1 MDAQRGI
8 SRRMVIGLPPGGLA
22 PAWERDFSAYP
33 PAGVIVF
40 RRDFSEL
47 EDLRRLTAHLRS
59 LARPRRL
66 FLAIDE
72 EGGHVSQLAGHL
84 VVPPNALTLA
94 RGADAADLEWI
105 ARVTGSRLRSLGIDW
120 VFAPIADIHSEPRNP
135 VIGPRAYG
143 STAADVSGRLAALLR
158 GYAAAGIASCLKH
171 FPGHGDTATDSHLS
185 LPVNAHPREML
196 EGREFV
202 PFRDHVSVP
211 SMMTAHVVY
220 RALDPEQPAT
230 FSRVIAHDLLRE
242 TMGFSG
248 VTITDALE
256 MRGAAAGREPAE
268 IARLA
273 LEAGADLL
281 LFAFH
286 DEALPRL
293 RLELARALAGGSIDR
308 SNFDAA
314 RPRLEAFGRAF
325 PEPTAEELATPIEL
339 LTPPDWES
347 RLERIVE
354 RALIV
359 RGEVPA
365 AAASGPWR
373 VMNAGPDSLPP
384 LAAELAARGIVAA
397 PDPKDAE
404 VPLARELVAAG
415 VELDDAKA
423 VVQVAVVATRL
434 ALEPTKLEAL
444 RALCRERP
452 TIVVGLQNDAFLDEL
467 PEAAM
472 TLSAGDA
479 TPLSRRVVAR
489 VLAGLRRA

>member
-1 MDAQRGI
+1 
-8 SRRMVIGLPPGGLA
+8 MVIGLPPGGLA
-22 PAWERDFSAYP
+22 PAWEKDFSAYP
-33 PAGVIVF
+33 PAGVILF
-40 RRDFSEL
+40 RRDFRDL
-47 EDLRRLTAHLRS
+47 DDLRRLTTHLRS

-94 RGADAADLEWI
+94 RGAGPGDLEWI
-105 ARVTGSRLRSLGIDW
+105 ARVTGTRLRALGIDW

-143 STAADVSGRLAALLR
+143 STPAEVSSRLAALLR
-158 GYAAAGIASCLKH
+158 GYAAAGIATCLKH
-171 FPGHGDTATDSHLS
+171 FPGHGDTVTDSHLS
-185 LPVNAHPREML
+185 LPVNAHALGVL
-196 EGREFV
+196 EAREFV

-220 RALDPEQPAT
+220 RALDPGQPAT
-230 FSRVIAHDLLRE
+230 FSRAIAHDLLRG
-242 TMGFSG
+242 TMGFAG

-256 MRGAAAGREPAE
+256 MKGAAAGREPAE

-286 DEALPRL
+286 DDALRRV
-293 RLELARALAGGSIDR
+293 RLELARALADGAIDR

-325 PEPTAEELATPIEL
+325 PEPTAEELATPIEA
-339 LTPPDWES
+339 LTPPDWEP

-359 RGEVPA
+359 RGA
-365 AAASGPWR
+365 LTANATSGPWR
-373 VMNAGPDSLPP
+373 VVNAGPDTLPP

-404 VPLARELVAAG
+404 VPLARELAEAG
-415 VELDDAKA
+415 VEIDDARA
-423 VVQVAVVATRL
+423 VAQVAVVATRL
-434 ALEPTKLEAL
+434 ALEPAKLEAL
-444 RALCRERP
+444 RALCRELP
-452 TIVVGLQNDAFLDEL
+452 TIVVGLQNDAFLDEV

-479 TPLSRRVVAR
+479 TPLTRRVVAR
-489 VLAGLRRA
+489 TLAGVRRA